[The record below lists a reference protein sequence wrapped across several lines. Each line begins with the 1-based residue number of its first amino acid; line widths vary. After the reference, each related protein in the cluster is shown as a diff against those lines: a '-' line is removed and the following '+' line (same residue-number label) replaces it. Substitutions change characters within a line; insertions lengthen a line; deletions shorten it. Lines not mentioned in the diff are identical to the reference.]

1 MTFKDRPGQIVKAP
15 STGLTAVPLAMFLC
29 LIVTVL
35 DGVLAAT
42 MGAANALWPAQ
53 PPNNFEALGV
63 VDQILDFHQPSTG
76 RVLDLHAVFSQG
88 VVSQETIRD
97 SSGVV

>member
-29 LIVTVL
+29 LIVTEL
-35 DGVLAAT
+35 DGVFAAT

-53 PPNNFEALGV
+53 LPNNFEALSV

-76 RVLDLHAVFSQG
+76 RVLDLHAVFSRG

>member
-1 MTFKDRPGQIVKAP
+1 MTFEDRPGQIVKAP

-29 LIVTVL
+29 LIATEF
-35 DGVLAAT
+35 DGLLAAT

-53 PPNNFEALGV
+53 PPNNFEALSV

-76 RVLDLHAVFSQG
+76 RVLDLHAAFSRG